1 MSEGG
6 GRAPR
11 LAAEVDVRSIPLSE
25 ALRSVCEQRGWDA
38 AELAVSGGEDY
49 ELLFTAAPGTEVPEG
64 CVAIGRIIA
73 LDGEGEDIRWIGS
86 DKDYKGFTHF

>member
-1 MSEGG
+1 MQAENSMS
-6 GRAPR
+6 A
-11 LAAEVDVRSIPLSE
+11 IPLSE

-49 ELLFTAAPGTEVPEG
+49 ELLFTAAPATEVPEG

-73 LDGEGEDIRWIGS
+73 LNGEGEDIRWIGS